1 MANKVDVNKNE
12 HTYNPDEPHVQRP
25 ENLAKSKRKA
35 RNK

>member
-12 HTYNPDEPHVQRP
+12 NTYNPNTPYVQRP
-25 ENLAKSKRKA
+25 ENLAKSKNKA